1 MKILSL
7 IFLSLFLGKGCGTAQ
22 KQDMESTVVEY
33 IANTRGFYQ
42 KITIQNHKVSISR
55 DRSGKATADESKISD
70 AEWKELVVLFQD
82 IKLEELPKL
91 KSPTEKRFY
100 DGAAIANLKV
110 TYKGKIYESSNFDHG
125 IPPAEIA
132 KFVEKVNSFA
142 KLE

>member
-1 MKILSL
+1 MKVLSL
-7 IFLSLFLGKGCGTAQ
+7 IFLSLFLGKSCGTAQ
-22 KQDMESTVVEY
+22 KQDMENAVVEY
-33 IANTRGFYQ
+33 VANTRGFYQ
-42 KITIQNHKVSISR
+42 KITIKNHTLSISR
-55 DRSGKATADESKISD
+55 DRNGKAAAEESKISD
-70 AEWKELVVLFQD
+70 AEWKDLVALFQN
-82 IKLEELPKL
+82 IKLEELANL

-110 TYKGKIYESSNFDHG
+110 TYKGKVYESSNFDHG